1 MFGTER
7 GKPLMFIKYLF
18 MSFFALSGGMIVS
31 GGVFT
36 VLVAVGLIPRFA
48 DKTHTAKH
56 ILLYEDMVIWG
67 TITGCF
73 FSVFSSWGQIGH
85 LIKNSIIMNSTLW
98 DNIGNGILIIIGF
111 FSGMFVG
118 CLALAIA
125 EMLDTIP
132 IFARR
137 IGFKKGLGIAVLC
150 VAIGKMLGSLL
161 YFANGFYV
169 GG

>member
-1 MFGTER
+1 MF
-7 GKPLMFIKYLF
+7 LKYLF
-18 MSFFALSGGMIVS
+18 MSIFALSGGMLVS

-56 ILLYEDMVIWG
+56 IFLYEEMVVGG

-73 FSVFSSWGQIGH
+73 FSVFSSWGQIGFFM
-85 LIKNSIIMNSTLW
+85 KNTLG
-98 DNIGNGILIIIGF
+98 IGAYLWGNLGRGILAVIGI

-132 IFARR
+132 IFSRR
-137 IGFKKGLGIAVLC
+137 IKFKKGLGIAILC
-150 VAIGKMLGSLL
+150 VAIGKMLGSIL
-161 YFANGFYV
+161 YFYRGFYV
-169 GG
+169 GGS

>member
-1 MFGTER
+1 MT
-7 GKPLMFIKYLF
+7 FIKYLF

-36 VLVAVGLIPRFA
+36 VLIAVGLIPRFA

-56 ILLYEDMVIWG
+56 IFLYEEMVIWG
-67 TITGCF
+67 TITGSF
-73 FSVFSSWGQIGH
+73 FSVYSDWGQIGYFA
-85 LIKNSIIMNSTLW
+85 KNMMGMNPLMWGSIGS
-98 DNIGNGILIIIGF
+98 GILAVIGI

-137 IGFKKGLGIAVLC
+137 VQFKKGLGIAVTC
-150 VAIGKMLGSLL
+150 MAAGKMIGSLI
-161 YFANGFYV
+161 YFARGFYV
-169 GG
+169 GGY

>member
-1 MFGTER
+1 
-7 GKPLMFIKYLF
+7 

-48 DKTHTAKH
+48 DKTHTAKY
-56 ILLYEDMVIWG
+56 ILWYEEMVIWG

-73 FSVFSSWGQIGH
+73 FSVYSSWGQIGH
-85 LIKNSIIMNSTLW
+85 FVKNTMEVNW
-98 DNIGNGILIIIGF
+98 NWWGNIGTGILAIIGS

-137 IGFKKGLGIAVLC
+137 IQFKKGLGIAVIC
-150 VAIGKMLGSLL
+150 MAVGKMIGSLI
-161 YFANGFYV
+161 YFARGFYV
-169 GG
+169 GGY

>member
-1 MFGTER
+1 MFV
-7 GKPLMFIKYLF
+7 KYIF
-18 MSFFALSGGMIVS
+18 MCFFALSGGMIVS

-56 ILLYEDMVIWG
+56 IFWYEEMVIWG

-73 FSVFSSWGQIGH
+73 FSVFSSWGQIGYF
-85 LIKNSIIMNSTLW
+85 IKNNMDINSLW
-98 DNIGNGILIIIGF
+98 WANIGTGILAIIGI

-132 IFARR
+132 IFTRR
-137 IGFKKGLGIAVLC
+137 IGFKKGLGIAILC
-150 VAIGKMLGSLL
+150 VAVGKMLGSIL
-161 YFANGFYV
+161 YFSRGFYV
-169 GG
+169 GSY